1 VNGATITREAGIGG
15 RSLEHLYQEHGP
27 RALRVAFLMTGDER
41 LAEDLVQDAFVRI
54 AGSFRHLRS
63 TDAFGAYLNRTV
75 INLAKDSFRR
85 NVVEGRYL
93 KAEAQRA
100 EPMAAPDLGRRD
112 EIVEALRELPH
123 RQRAAVVLRYLED
136 MSEQGVADQLGCC
149 LSAAKS
155 LITRGME
162 TLRARM
168 EVRTDD

>member
-1 VNGATITREAGIGG
+1 VNGATITGEAGIG
-15 RSLEHLYQEHGP
+15 RASLESLYQEHGP
-27 RALRVAFLMTGDER
+27 RALRVAFLMTGDEK

-63 TDAFGAYLNRTV
+63 TDAFGGYLNRTV

-85 NVVEGRYL
+85 GALETRYL
-93 KAEAQRA
+93 RAQSPSSHVDPPDVGERA
-100 EPMAAPDLGRRD
+100 

-136 MSEQGVADQLGCC
+136 QSEQGVADQLGCS
-149 LSAAKS
+149 LGAAKS
-155 LITRGME
+155 LIARGME